1 MYNAC
6 FACVRQHFAYL
17 RARHTYFGSYLS
29 LRQPVFV
36 IKARCLHQPGKFLI
50 RKQLFYFH

>member
-1 MYNAC
+1 
-6 FACVRQHFAYL
+6 VRQHFAYL
-17 RARHTYFGSYLS
+17 RARHAYFGSYLG